1 MTDISLRIDIDRDYN
16 TSPRIEYYKRA
27 LRKAKDDEFVYSD
40 KGKLVGFSVRLNQR
54 DPVMLVKDKEGKTI
68 EVPYTIFRDLEKL
81 SQFYNWVKF
90 DEPEVYG
97 LDENYRMSPHCYWT
111 LYYASYV
118 RDVGGKIK
126 LQDVK
131 DYVMGEAKRIIEEN
145 FYKTHRT
152 HIQWGLFSE
161 ADKKVLS
168 ALKKTSEMP
177 LPGYMLGM

>member
-1 MTDISLRIDIDRDYN
+1 MQDEIELRINIETGRVS
-16 TSPRIEYYKRA
+16 SPRIEYYK
-27 LRKAKDDEFVYSD
+27 KAKDRAHPDEFIYSD
-40 KGKLVGFSVRLNQR
+40 KDKLVGFSVRLNQR
-54 DPVMLVKDKEGKTI
+54 DPVMLVKKEGKTI

-97 LDENYRMSPHCYWT
+97 FDENYKMSPHCYWT

-118 RDVGGKIK
+118 RDVGSKIK
-126 LQDVK
+126 HLDLR
-131 DYVMGEAKRIIEEN
+131 DYVLTEAKKIIENN
-145 FYKTHRT
+145 FYKMHRT

-161 ADKKVLS
+161 ADKKVIS
-168 ALKKTSEMP
+168 ALKKSADMP

>member
-1 MTDISLRIDIDRDYN
+1 MTDISLRIDIDRNYN

-97 LDENYRMSPHCYWT
+97 LDENYKMSPHCYWT
-111 LYYASYV
+111 LYYASY
-118 RDVGGKIK
+118 DI
-126 LQDVK
+126 
-131 DYVMGEAKRIIEEN
+131 
-145 FYKTHRT
+145 
-152 HIQWGLFSE
+152 S
-161 ADKKVLS
+161 
-168 ALKKTSEMP
+168 
-177 LPGYMLGM
+177 